1 MIGEAL
7 KLGRDRVVFIYSF
20 IYLLPYFKKKDLREV
35 PELPEWDME
44 KLRGKIGVWAFYT
57 FGHVNEW
64 SGS

>member
-1 MIGEAL
+1 M
-7 KLGRDRVVFIYSF
+7 VFIYSF